1 MMGTAKARNKEL
13 GDPWGTVDSSYQ
25 DDQGQ
30 SSSPGDEP
38 QSRTKAKQ
46 SKKRRTNRVS
56 QSWVGVSPGN
66 STSSLPSATAPRRTR
81 QPTPRTD
88 FEEPQLVMPSPEGSF
103 MQSSA
108 GIRSRRRVSS
118 NREDDDGSPR
128 VVPTMRRSRPMAKLS
143 RQSEPPE
150 EPYTILAP
158 LDWIWQNFVH
168 PIVRLLFS
176 LFFPTFYFLQPIL
189 SIMLAIV
196 ILFATGRALF
206 DNYFQTSLGPLVTPL
221 TTVFTSICYLPGV
234 AVLRLPLCE
243 PSLPKTA
250 GPVEFDDLVRVQSS
264 FDDVLT
270 AAIQSAGLPAEMKRS
285 ENAIRDVRTVVK
297 YSALPSRNELSF
309 EFDGFVSTAGRAS
322 RELQI
327 FNSNIGKAVD
337 RILSVNKWT
346 LQTIE
351 HVVDVEASQGAIPRL
366 LSHTPILSTLL
377 SPLLGPYST
386 DTAHRLLLEQYTRH
400 TSVIESQIAT
410 LIGQAQALLSLLDDL
425 DANLDRIHDVT
436 ARDELTARATRDELL
451 RDIWT
456 LLGGRRADRAR
467 NAHQLRLLDDVSR
480 YRRSARAHV
489 AAVILKLQAIGS
501 ELESLRERV
510 AAPETAAGAAA
521 AGVDPDDLLDAAG
534 LGGVDGKGPGAPF
547 AITLHIENIQRGV
560 ERLERQR
567 REHSEESIRAID
579 RVHGSGGGAA
589 SSVDEGHMIGDKRG

>member
-13 GDPWGTVDSSYQ
+13 GESWGTVDSSYQ
-25 DDQGQ
+25 DDLEQ
-30 SSSPGDEP
+30 SLTGDEP
-38 QSRTKAKQ
+38 QPGTKGKQ
-46 SKKRRTNRVS
+46 SKKRRANKTS
-56 QSWVGVSPGN
+56 QSWVGVSPGS
-66 STSSLPSATAPRRTR
+66 STSSLPPAPATRRTR
-81 QPTPRTD
+81 QATPRTD
-88 FEEPQLVMPSPEGSF
+88 FGEPQLVMPSPEGSF
-103 MQSSA
+103 MQSPA
-108 GIRSRRRVSS
+108 GNRPRRRVSR
-118 NREDDDGSPR
+118 NVEDDEDIPR
-128 VVPTMRRSRPMAKLS
+128 VVPTTRRSRPMAKIS
-143 RQSEPPE
+143 RSSEPSE

-168 PIVRLLFS
+168 PMMRILFS
-176 LFFPTFYFLQPIL
+176 LFVPTFYFLQPIL
-189 SIMLAIV
+189 SIMIAVV
-196 ILFATGRALF
+196 ILYATSRALF
-206 DNYFQTSLGPLVTPL
+206 DNYFQTSLGPFVTPL
-221 TTVFTSICYLPGV
+221 TTAFTSICYIPGV
-234 AVLRLPLCE
+234 AFLRLPICE

-264 FDDVLT
+264 FDDILT

-309 EFDGFVSTAGRAS
+309 EFDGFVSTASRAS

-366 LSHTPILSTLL
+366 LSNTPILSTLL
-377 SPLLGPYST
+377 SPILGPYSA
-386 DTAHRLLLEQYTRH
+386 DTAHRVLLEQYTRH
-400 TSVIESQIAT
+400 TAVIESQIAT

-451 RDIWT
+451 SDIWT

-467 NAHQLRLLDDVSR
+467 NARQLRLLDDVSR

-510 AAPETAAGAAA
+510 AAPETAGGAAA
-521 AGVDPDDLLDAAG
+521 AGAAGVDADDIFDAG
-534 LGGVDGKGPGAPF
+534 LGVDAKGSPAAF

-579 RVHGSGGGAA
+579 RVHGIGGG
-589 SSVDEGHMIGDKRG
+589 SVDEGHMIGDKRG